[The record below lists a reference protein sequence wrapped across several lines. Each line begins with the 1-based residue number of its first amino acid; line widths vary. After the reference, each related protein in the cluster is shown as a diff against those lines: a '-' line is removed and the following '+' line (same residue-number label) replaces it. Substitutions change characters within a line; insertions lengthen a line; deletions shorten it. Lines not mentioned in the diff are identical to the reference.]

1 MHSIE
6 QRDDRPSKLH
16 PASLTI
22 LCLGVIVA
30 QVDTSVVNLAV
41 QPIGKSLQ
49 ASVTQL
55 QWVVDAY
62 NLVYA
67 ALLISGGLLA
77 DLYGRRLIFIV
88 GCVIFSIASLGCAL
102 APTIT
107 ILIGARAITGLGSAL
122 LIPASLSLIRV
133 IYPDEQIRGR
143 ALGIWAGCNGMS
155 LAIGPSL
162 GGYLIHNFGW
172 RAVFLVVVPIGVAA
186 AAGALPWILESA
198 DKKGRSFDMLG
209 QLLGILSLAAITL
222 AAIESSHFP
231 IVWTILLA
239 LCGFGLLTLFILVER
254 RLDQRALVPLSMFST
269 ERFSGAMAGTAAMT
283 FGMYGTLF
291 LFPLAS
297 LSLDRLP
304 PIAVGL
310 ALLPMALSFVAIS
323 PFSGFF
329 SEHLGKRHTI
339 GIGLATIGLGNLLL
353 GIAFDGNLFTA
364 EEFGLLL
371 TGIGMGMATG
381 PLTAVAVSSV
391 VRERAGTASAL
402 INVARMVGATIGVAA
417 LGSVYAFFREPTFG
431 FIVAMF
437 CGGGLQLFGSVA
449 AWRYLKRA

>member
-1 MHSIE
+1 MQSQTQHDALHS
-6 QRDDRPSKLH
+6 KFY
-16 PASLTI
+16 PASLTV

-88 GCVIFSIASLGCAL
+88 GCVIFTIASLGCAL
-102 APTIT
+102 APTIA
-107 ILIGARAITGLGSAL
+107 ILIGARAVTGLGSAI

-133 IYPDEQIRGR
+133 IYPDERIRGR
-143 ALGIWAGCNGMS
+143 ALGIWAGCNGVS

-162 GGYLIHNFGW
+162 GGYLIHSFGW
-172 RAVFLVVVPIGVAA
+172 RAVFLVVVPIGVMAA
-186 AAGALPWILESA
+186 IGALLWVPESA
-198 DKKGRSFDMLG
+198 DREGRTFDAPG
-209 QLLGILSLAAITL
+209 QLLGIVSLAGITL
-222 AAIESSHFP
+222 AAIQSSHFP
-231 IVWTILLA
+231 VVWTILLT
-239 LCGFGLLTLFILVER
+239 LCGFGLLSLFVVAER
-254 RLDQRALVPLSMFST
+254 RLGQRALMPVSMFST
-269 ERFSGAMAGTAAMT
+269 GQFNGAIAGTAAMT

-297 LSLDRLP
+297 LSLDRLAP
-304 PIAVGL
+304 TGVGL

-329 SEHLGKRHTI
+329 SEYLGKRHTI
-339 GIGLATIGLGNLLL
+339 SIGLATIGLGNIAL
-353 GIAFDGNLFTA
+353 GIAFADSLLIA

-391 VRERAGTASAL
+391 ARERAGTASAL

-417 LGSVYAFFREPTFG
+417 LGSVYAFLREPALG
-431 FIVAMF
+431 FIVAML
-437 CGGGLQLFGSVA
+437 CGGSIQLFGSIA
-449 AWRYLKRA
+449 TWRYLKGA